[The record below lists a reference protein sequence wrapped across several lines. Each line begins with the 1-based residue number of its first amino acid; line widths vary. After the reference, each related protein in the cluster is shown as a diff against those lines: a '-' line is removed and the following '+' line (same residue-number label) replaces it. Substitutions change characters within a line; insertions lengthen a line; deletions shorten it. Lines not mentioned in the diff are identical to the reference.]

1 MRPGGL
7 RNQEDVYNALI
18 RIEQRQVIEIALLAR
33 VLQRQEVVLMD
44 LDQLETHVTSIEGA
58 ADSAV
63 ALISALAAEI
73 RANATDPAKLSALA
87 DRLDAK
93 TQSLGAAIAANP
105 A

>member
-1 MRPGGL
+1 M
-7 RNQEDVYNALI
+7 EDVYSSLI
-18 RIEQRQVIEIALLAR
+18 RIEQRQIIEIALLAR
-33 VLQRQEVVLMD
+33 VLQRQEATLVD
-44 LDQLETHVTSIEGA
+44 LDQLETHVSTIEGA

-73 RANATDPAKLSALA
+73 RASATDPAKLSALA

-93 TQSLGAAIAANP
+93 SASLGAAVAANP